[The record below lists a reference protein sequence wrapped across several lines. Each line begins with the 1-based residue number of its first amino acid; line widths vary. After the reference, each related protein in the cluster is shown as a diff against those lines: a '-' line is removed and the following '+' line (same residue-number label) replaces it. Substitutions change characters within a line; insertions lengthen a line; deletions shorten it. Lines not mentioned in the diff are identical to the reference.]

1 MRKKADLADALAE
14 ISGST
19 RRKPEPEVPQAPQA
33 PQAKQQPSRKG
44 TKPITL
50 HFPELVRKQFKIMA
64 AELDTTMHD
73 LAAEAFNDL
82 FAKHGKPEICPFEKK
97 KSAQE

>member
-1 MRKKADLADALAE
+1 MRKKADLAASLAE

-19 RRKPEPEVPQAPQA
+19 RRRPEPEPEATPA

-50 HFPELVRKQFKIMA
+50 HFPESVRKQFKIMA
-64 AELDTTMHD
+64 VELDTTMHD

-97 KSAQE
+97 KTVKK

>member
-1 MRKKADLADALAE
+1 MRKKANLADALAE

-50 HFPELVRKQFKIMA
+50 HFPESGPQAVQ
-64 AELDTTMHD
+64 
-73 LAAEAFNDL
+73 N
-82 FAKHGKPEICPFEKK
+82 HGRRAGYHH
-97 KSAQE
+97 AQPSRRGIQ

>member
-19 RRKPEPEVPQAPQA
+19 RRKPEPEVPQA

-97 KSAQE
+97 KSAKE

>member
-1 MRKKADLADALAE
+1 MSKKANLAGALAE

-19 RRKPEPEVPQAPQA
+19 RRKPEPAAPQA
-33 PQAKQQPSRKG
+33 PQSRPQPSREG
-44 TKPITL
+44 TSPITV
-50 HFPELVRKQFKIMA
+50 HFPKQVRNQLKIMA
-64 AELDTTMHD
+64 VELETTMHN

-97 KSAQE
+97 KTAKE